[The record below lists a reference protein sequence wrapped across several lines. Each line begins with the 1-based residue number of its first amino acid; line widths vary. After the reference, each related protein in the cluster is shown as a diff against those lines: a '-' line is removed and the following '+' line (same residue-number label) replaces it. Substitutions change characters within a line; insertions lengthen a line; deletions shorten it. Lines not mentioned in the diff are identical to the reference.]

1 LPATRQ
7 QLRVQKVYYI
17 SLYSGEEIKMSSAS
31 RPPRVRKN
39 MDMDARKLAEAQ
51 RVLGARSETEAI
63 DMALDYVL
71 FQGEVFSAL
80 DRLATLGGLDDPFEY
95 RPRRAGV
102 ERKVAER

>member
-1 LPATRQ
+1 
-7 QLRVQKVYYI
+7 
-17 SLYSGEEIKMSSAS
+17 
-31 RPPRVRKN
+31 

-80 DRLATLGGLDDPFEY
+80 DRLATLGGLDDPSAKS
-95 RPRRAGV
+95 PSADG
-102 ERKVAER
+102 